1 MYEVKNYN
9 FWSPS
14 IERRNPGMFPWKNFD
29 KLTYPALERK
39 PNTEQN
45 HLYSQKKEYKRPG
58 WVPFPTL
65 FSKCYKN
72 PTFYAFKLRL

>member
-1 MYEVKNYN
+1 
-9 FWSPS
+9 
-14 IERRNPGMFPWKNFD
+14 MFPWKNFD

-58 WVPFPTL
+58 GGSPFQHYYQKVIKIQL
-65 FSKCYKN
+65 FMLSN
-72 PTFYAFKLRL
+72 SG